1 MKIRGHIVCPTCKN
15 DTFHLVVPKEE
26 LSITVAFAECTTCGE
41 WMRQFT
47 GADVKPVSPK
57 KETT

>member
-15 DTFHLVVPKEE
+15 DTFRLVVPDDKMHVII
-26 LSITVAFAECTTCGE
+26 SFSECTMCGE

-47 GADVKPVSPK
+47 DANIKPVSPK